1 MLVLLTV
8 LLALLTRLLVL
19 LGAGA
24 WGVAIHWALLLFEA
38 LIHEAGDEAEGRQ
51 EDEQQYDS
59 NHARAGH
66 SLTFAAPHLQRHPCT
81 DTSLVQVCQC
91 AAAVTLLC
99 SSETDLWSV
108 LHVMSDAPQW
118 RSRKVRCPHLGG
130 VDFVVDNVLAGR
142 WLHQWRLYRYPWY
155 GSGVCRRRGKLFF

>member
-24 WGVAIHWALLLFEA
+24 WGVAIHWTLLLFEA
-38 LIHEAGDEAEGRQ
+38 LIHEAGDETEGRQ

-66 SLTFAAPHLQRHPCT
+66 SLTFAA
-81 DTSLVQVCQC
+81 
-91 AAAVTLLC
+91 
-99 SSETDLWSV
+99 
-108 LHVMSDAPQW
+108 
-118 RSRKVRCPHLGG
+118 PHLGG

-142 WLHQWRLYRYPWY
+142 WLHQWRLYRYPWD
-155 GSGVCRRRGKLFF
+155 GSGVTC